1 MVFTT
6 ETDKTIEGIKALLR
20 GEDGLVDAEGYSI
33 YKDAFAYLRELN
45 MDASKVYG
53 DMMTSIFNSSLY
65 GVQLHL
71 DRIAGVDGE
80 IGMRMGN
87 SSYFGVINV
96 GNPADVV
103 KACASFVHTDVRDYN
118 RSSLFENINKKKST
132 INILIGAKKCLI
144 KEYKMKKD

>member
-87 SSYFGVINV
+87 SSY
-96 GNPADVV
+96 
-103 KACASFVHTDVRDYN
+103 SE
-118 RSSLFENINKKKST
+118 L
-132 INILIGAKKCLI
+132 
-144 KEYKMKKD
+144 